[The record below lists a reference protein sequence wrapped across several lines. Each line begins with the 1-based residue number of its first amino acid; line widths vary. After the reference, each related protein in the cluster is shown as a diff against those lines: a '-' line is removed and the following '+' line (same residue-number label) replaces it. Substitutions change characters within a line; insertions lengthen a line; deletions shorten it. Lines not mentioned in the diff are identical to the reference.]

1 MFGDGIPRPR
11 KAHDHPSPRRK
22 HRETKAQRRLRERRY
37 FDEKYREIEA
47 ARNHSRD
54 ERQARVDAWAERQRQ
69 RQQGRTQGEP
79 ESGDVPVPVPMF
91 PKLRAGLAALRTAR
105 QQRKGG

>member
-11 KAHDHPSPRRK
+11 KAHDHPRPRRR

-47 ARNHSRD
+47 YRTQSRD

-69 RQQGRTQGEP
+69 RGRTHGES
-79 ESGDVPVPVPMF
+79 ETGDVPVAVPMF